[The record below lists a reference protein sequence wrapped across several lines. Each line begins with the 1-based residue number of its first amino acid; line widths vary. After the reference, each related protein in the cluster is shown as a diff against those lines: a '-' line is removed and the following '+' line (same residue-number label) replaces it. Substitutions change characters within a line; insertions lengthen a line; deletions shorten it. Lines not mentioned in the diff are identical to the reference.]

1 MPNRPYLDAS
11 VQWRINSGQLSL
23 EEPDYRSVV
32 EAILAAGL
40 ATEVVG
46 LISAGKEANVYLA
59 RYNGA
64 PLAIKSYRL
73 YRTSHRGGGPVKQ
86 DSMGWRAAH
95 EYEMMRQ
102 AWKGGV
108 KVPTPARRVENRFS
122 MRYLGTENGPA
133 PRLKDVVL
141 EEPGEFLDQ
150 VLDTVRRLIGAGVV
164 HGDLSA
170 FNILVHE
177 GDPWVIDF
185 SEAIRVDRAGA
196 SPWIRLTEARAVLET
211 GLAALQMYF
220 RKYDLQIDV
229 AAYANELVEA
239 GDRHRDPARHE
250 RLAHE
255 PRAFLEARLDRG
267 RVLDHEVRGEFA
279 QRGGVRR
286 IVLVPE
292 VPREGPVLHG
302 REVRDDVPASR
313 REEPER
319 RLRDDAGVHDD
330 RDRRL
335 GREAHLLPVLLDR
348 GARRDDAVVTRGG
361 RHAHE
366 WHTRVEGRALRDVDR
381 TTAADSEGEIDVPFS
396 DPLFSLSD
404 FFHCGVRDQELRG
417 PDLPCREILLDDQA
431 GDLHRRL
438 VRDDQGALPELQR
451 LTDLADRVQGIMA
464 DDDVSGKLHRLR
476 LREGLRVHR
485 RQCVSPKLRPRGILY
500 LKATTSFAFALIRE
514 GHLRTFKTAPALS
527 SAGWSFP

>member
-32 EAILAAGL
+32 GAILSDGL

-64 PLAIKSYRL
+64 PLAVKSYRL

-108 KVPTPARRVENRFS
+108 RVPTPARRVENRFS
-122 MRYLGTENGPA
+122 MRYLGTEEGPA

-141 EEPGEFLDQ
+141 EDPKEFLDR
-150 VLDTVRRLIGAGVV
+150 VLDLVRRLTGAGVV

-170 FNILVHE
+170 FNVLVHDDRVPLLVDLVRVHE
-177 GDPWVIDF
+177 SLDDLIVRDAERARRRRRADGQERVPDFLPITSVEVHHHDCPDPALLPVQ
-185 SEAIRVDRAGA
+185 
-196 SPWIRLTEARAVLET
+196 T
-211 GLAALQMYF
+211 GLL
-220 RKYDLQIDV
+220 RDPV
-229 AAYANELVEA
+229 ERVGELVLAPRRRPRGA

-250 RLAHE
+250 CLAHE
-255 PRAFLEARLDRG
+255 PRTLLESRFDRR
-267 RVLDHEVRGEFA
+267 RVLDHEVRSEFT

-286 IVLVPE
+286 IVLVSE
-292 VPREGPVLHG
+292 VAREGPVFHG

-313 REEPER
+313 RKEPER

-330 RDRRL
+330 RYRRL
-335 GREAHLLPVLLDR
+335 GREAHLFPVLLD
-348 GARRDDAVVTRGG
+348 
-361 RHAHE
+361 
-366 WHTRVEGRALRDVDR
+366 
-381 TTAADSEGEIDVPFS
+381 
-396 DPLFSLSD
+396 
-404 FFHCGVRDQELRG
+404 
-417 PDLPCREILLDDQA
+417 
-431 GDLHRRL
+431 
-438 VRDDQGALPELQR
+438 
-451 LTDLADRVQGIMA
+451 
-464 DDDVSGKLHRLR
+464 
-476 LREGLRVHR
+476 
-485 RQCVSPKLRPRGILY
+485 
-500 LKATTSFAFALIRE
+500 
-514 GHLRTFKTAPALS
+514 
-527 SAGWSFP
+527 